1 MHATIYTLQGKF
13 GGLLMVPH
21 SQLGER
27 LHSRPVYNLN
37 PQIVRM
43 GPQYKITN
51 QINYPN
57 QIPH

>member
-1 MHATIYTLQGKF
+1 MQLYTHCRGN
-13 GGLLMVPH
+13 
-21 SQLGER
+21 LGVCSWYPIR
-27 LHSRPVYNLN
+27 NWVKDYIGVPVYNLN